1 MKRKESFI
9 RQKVIHCG
17 KQNQK
22 TEYIE
27 VDIFP
32 YTETDGKKK
41 RKQKE
46 NVSPPKQKD
55 LNDKNAR
62 RYMVQLIK
70 SNFGDGDIHLV
81 LTYRPDTEPKDIE
94 AAEYQ
99 VQLFIRRLKT
109 RYKKVG
115 LKLQYLFITEQGSR
129 KGKIHHHVLIKQGID
144 RDEIEKC
151 WKLGFANARR
161 IQENE
166 NGIEQLANYLQKE
179 TAGKKRWKSSQGLI
193 RPWVTTSDDKY
204 SRKIIDKMAS
214 LPPNCEDVRSFWERK
229 FPDYVLHECQNVFNP
244 ETARWSIYLKMRLRR

>member
-1 MKRKESFI
+1 MKKRPFI

-17 KQNQK
+17 KQNRK

-32 YTETDGKKK
+32 YTETDRRK
-41 RKQKE
+41 RKRKE
-46 NVSPPKQKD
+46 VLSPPKQQN

-62 RYMVQLIK
+62 RYLVQLIK
-70 SNFGDGDIHLV
+70 SNFAQDDIHLV
-81 LTYRPDTEPKDIE
+81 LTYQTDTEPEDIE
-94 AAEYQ
+94 KAEHQ

-109 RYKKVG
+109 RYKKAG
-115 LKLQYLFITEQGSR
+115 LKLQYIFITEQGSR
-129 KGKIHHHVLIKQGID
+129 KGKIHHHVLLKQGIA

-179 TAGKKRWKSSQGLI
+179 TAGKKRWKSSQGLT

-204 SRKIIDKMAS
+204 SRKTIDKMAN
-214 LPPNCEDVRSFWERK
+214 LPPDCEEVKRFWERK
-229 FPDYVLHECQNVFNP
+229 FPEYILYECQNHFNH